1 MSNKDSKTVEES
13 GLEAVEVTLSKTERY
28 IEDNKKSLSIIIG
41 VIIVIIGGYL
51 GFKKFIVEPQEKEAS
66 EQIFMAEHF
75 FETDSFNLTL
85 NGNGEYLG
93 VLEIAD
99 EYSITKAGNLAN
111 YYAGMSYLHLGK
123 FDEAIEYLKQ
133 FNSDDE
139 IVMTMAIAGIGD
151 ANMEL
156 GNVDDAIS
164 YYVKASERKTNKFV
178 TPMMLMKL
186 GLAYESQKEYSKALE
201 TYEKIQKEY
210 SKSNE
215 GRNIRKYIARAKFD
229 NK

>member
-1 MSNKDSKTVEES
+1 MSNKDNKTVEES
-13 GLEAVEVTLSKTERY
+13 RLEAVEVTLSKTEQY

-41 VIIVIIGGYL
+41 VIILIVGGYL
-51 GFKKFIVEPQEKEAS
+51 GFQRFVVEPQEKEAA

-75 FETDSFNLTL
+75 FETDSFNLVL
-85 NGNGEYLG
+85 NGTGEYLG

-111 YYAGMSYLHLGK
+111 YYAGMSYLHLGQ
-123 FDEAIEYLKQ
+123 FEEAIEYLKQ

-164 YYVKASERKTNKFV
+164 YYVKATERKPNKFV

-186 GLAYESQKEYSKALE
+186 GLAYESQKEYAKALE
-201 TYEKIQKEY
+201 AYETIQKEY

-215 GRNIRKYIARAKFD
+215 GRNIRKYIARAKFE

>member
-1 MSNKDSKTVEES
+1 MSSKDNKTVEES

-41 VIIVIIGGYL
+41 VIILIVGGYL
-51 GFKKFIVEPQEKEAS
+51 GFKKFVVEPQEKEAS

-75 FETDSFNLTL
+75 FETDSFNLAL

-93 VLEIAD
+93 MLEIAD

-111 YYAGMSYLHLGK
+111 YYAGMSYLHLGQ
-123 FDEAIEYLKQ
+123 FEEAIEYLKQ

-156 GNVDDAIS
+156 GSIDDAIS
-164 YYVKASERKTNKFV
+164 YYVKATERKPNKFV

-186 GLAYESQKEYSKALE
+186 GLAYEGQKEFSKALE

-215 GRNIRKYIARAKFD
+215 GRNIRKYIARAKFE

>member
-1 MSNKDSKTVEES
+1 MSKKDNKTVEES

-51 GFKKFIVEPQEKEAS
+51 GFKKFIVEPQEQEAT
-66 EQIFMAEHF
+66 EQIFMAEHYF
-75 FETDSFNLTL
+75 DTDSFNLAL
-85 NGNGEYLG
+85 NGTGEYLG

-111 YYAGMSYLHLGK
+111 YYAGMSYLHLGE
-123 FDEAIEYLKQ
+123 FENAIEYLKK

-156 GNVDDAIS
+156 GNTEDAIS
-164 YYVKASERKTNKFV
+164 YYVKATERKPNKFV

-186 GLAYESQKEYSKALE
+186 GLAYESTKNYAKALE
-201 TYEKIQKEY
+201 TYEKIQQEY

-215 GRNIRKYIARAKFD
+215 GRNIRKYIARAKFE

>member
-1 MSNKDSKTVEES
+1 MSNKDNKTVEES

-41 VIIVIIGGYL
+41 VIIVIVGGYL
-51 GFKKFIVEPQEKEAS
+51 SFKKFIVEPQEKEAS

-111 YYAGMSYLHLGK
+111 YYAGMSYLHLGQ
-123 FDEAIEYLKQ
+123 FEEAIEYLKQ

-156 GNVDDAIS
+156 GNIDDAIS
-164 YYVKASERKTNKFV
+164 YYVKATERKPNKFV

-186 GLAYESQKEYSKALE
+186 GLAYEGQKEFSKALE

-215 GRNIRKYIARAKFD
+215 GRNIRKYIARAKFE

>member
-1 MSNKDSKTVEES
+1 MSKKDNKTVEES
-13 GLEAVEVTLSKTERY
+13 GLEAVEVTLSKTEQY

-75 FETDSFNLTL
+75 FETDSFNLAL

-123 FDEAIEYLKQ
+123 FEDAIEYLKK

-156 GNVDDAIS
+156 GNIDDAIS
-164 YYVKASERKTNKFV
+164 YYVKATERRPNKFV

-186 GLAYESQKEYSKALE
+186 GLAYEGQKEYAKALE
-201 TYEKIQKEY
+201 AYETIQKEY

-215 GRNIRKYIARAKFD
+215 GRNIRKYIARAKFE

>member
-1 MSNKDSKTVEES
+1 MSNKDNKTVEES

-99 EYSITKAGNLAN
+99 EFSITKAGNLAN
-111 YYAGMSYLHLGK
+111 YYAGMSYLHLGQ
-123 FDEAIEYLKQ
+123 FEEAIEYLKQ

-156 GNVDDAIS
+156 GNMDDAIS
-164 YYVKASERKTNKFV
+164 YYVKATERKTNKFV

-186 GLAYESQKEYSKALE
+186 GLAYEGQKEFSKALE

-215 GRNIRKYIARAKFD
+215 GRNIRKYIARAKFE

>member
-1 MSNKDSKTVEES
+1 MSNKDNKTVEES
-13 GLEAVEVTLSKTERY
+13 GLEAVEVTLSKTEKY

-51 GFKKFIVEPQEKEAS
+51 GFQKFIVEPQEKEAA
-66 EQIFMAEHF
+66 EQMFMAEHY
-75 FETDSFNLTL
+75 FETDSFNLAL
-85 NGNGEYLG
+85 NGSAEYLG
-93 VLEIAD
+93 MLEIAD

-111 YYAGMSYLHLGK
+111 YYAGMSYLNLGQ
-123 FDEAIEYLKQ
+123 FEDAIEYLKK

-139 IVMTMAIAGIGD
+139 IIMTMAIAGIGD

-156 GNVDDAIS
+156 GNTEDAIS
-164 YYVKASERKTNKFV
+164 YYVKATERKPNKFV

-186 GLAYESQKEYSKALE
+186 GLAYESTSNFEKALE
-201 TYEKIQKEY
+201 VYEKIQQEY

-215 GRNIRKYIARAKFD
+215 GRNIRKYIARAKFE

>member
-1 MSNKDSKTVEES
+1 MSNKDNKTVEES

-111 YYAGMSYLHLGK
+111 YYAGMSYLHLGQ
-123 FDEAIEYLKQ
+123 FEEAIEYLKQ

-156 GNVDDAIS
+156 GNIDDAIS
-164 YYVKASERKTNKFV
+164 YYVKATERKTNKFV

-186 GLAYESQKEYSKALE
+186 GLAYEGQKEFSKALE

-215 GRNIRKYIARAKFD
+215 GRNIRKYIARAKFE

>member
-1 MSNKDSKTVEES
+1 MM
-13 GLEAVEVTLSKTERY
+13 
-28 IEDNKKSLSIIIG
+28 
-41 VIIVIIGGYL
+41 
-51 GFKKFIVEPQEKEAS
+51 P
-66 EQIFMAEHF
+66 
-75 FETDSFNLTL
+75 
-85 NGNGEYLG
+85 
-93 VLEIAD
+93 
-99 EYSITKAGNLAN
+99 
-111 YYAGMSYLHLGK
+111 
-123 FDEAIEYLKQ
+123 
-133 FNSDDE
+133 
-139 IVMTMAIAGIGD
+139 
-151 ANMEL
+151 
-156 GNVDDAIS
+156 IS

>member
-1 MSNKDSKTVEES
+1 MSKKDNKTVEES

-28 IEDNKKSLSIIIG
+28 IEDNKKSLSIIIA
-41 VIIVIIGGYL
+41 VIVIIIGGYL

-66 EQIFMAEHF
+66 EQMFMAEHF
-75 FETDSFNLTL
+75 FETDSFNLVL
-85 NGNGEYLG
+85 NGRNEYLG

-111 YYAGMSYLHLGK
+111 YYAGMSYLHLGD
-123 FDEAIEYLKQ
+123 FENAIEYLKK

-156 GNVDDAIS
+156 GNTEDAIS
-164 YYVKASERKTNKFV
+164 YYAKATERKPNKFV

-186 GLAYESQKEYSKALE
+186 GLAYEGNKNFDKALE
-201 TYEKIQKEY
+201 TYEKIQTEY

-215 GRNIRKYIARAKFD
+215 GRNIRKYIARSKFE

>member
-1 MSNKDSKTVEES
+1 M
-13 GLEAVEVTLSKTERY
+13 
-28 IEDNKKSLSIIIG
+28 SLSIIIG

-156 GNVDDAIS
+156 GNVDDA
-164 YYVKASERKTNKFV
+164 NFV
-178 TPMMLMKL
+178 LC
-186 GLAYESQKEYSKALE
+186 
-201 TYEKIQKEY
+201 
-210 SKSNE
+210 
-215 GRNIRKYIARAKFD
+215 
-229 NK
+229 

>member
-1 MSNKDSKTVEES
+1 MSKKDSKTVEES

-51 GFKKFIVEPQEKEAS
+51 GFKKFVVEPQEKEAS
-66 EQIFMAEHF
+66 EQMFMAEHF

-111 YYAGMSYLHLGK
+111 YYAGMSYLHLGE
-123 FDEAIEYLKQ
+123 FENAIEYLKQ

-156 GNVDDAIS
+156 GNVDEAIS
-164 YYVKASERKTNKFV
+164 YYVKATERKPNKFV

-186 GLAYESQKEYSKALE
+186 GLAYEGQKEYSKALE
-201 TYEKIQKEY
+201 TYEIIQNEY

-215 GRNIRKYIARAKFD
+215 GRNIRKYIARAKFE